1 MDIEFVVLSHKEQRD
16 VFIMGGTDEIQVL
29 LDDSLIHMTTISSS
43 RHVGPIKPKVDEWVK
58 LLDLFS
64 NTLVLL
70 GSLLHYMVHYTRLRL
85 FIQDEWMNCQRNWI
99 HLESVFS
106 APDIQRQLPNEA
118 RMFAQVD
125 KSWREIMS
133 KTNRV
138 SDFLTNS

>member
-1 MDIEFVVLSHKEQRD
+1 MDS
-16 VFIMGGTDEIQVL
+16 
-29 LDDSLIHMTTISSS
+29 
-43 RHVGPIKPKVDEWVK
+43 
-58 LLDLFS
+58 
-64 NTLVLL
+64 
-70 GSLLHYMVHYTRLRL
+70 
-85 FIQDEWMNCQRNWI
+85 IQDEWLTCQRSWI

-138 SDFLTNS
+138 RFSNYEVESFVQFARPTFHFHSRKCHSLHILIHFTESIGTESSYPTWLIGDAQAEQ